1 MEQISIE
8 QALQTKKCGI
18 SESLLMEVYFIK
30 AFCSL
35 TNPFL
40 PTYLST
46 DLQEFW
52 SFFEAMTNKN
62 FMIFDFFKPSHFV
75 LAATLKQA
83 KIVIKLQ
90 YVRILFLS
98 KRTAI
103 SSHTCLTIQLVI
115 VLISP
120 IYAKSKTVQIIGQTV
135 TRCNRVR

>member
-1 MEQISIE
+1 
-8 QALQTKKCGI
+8 
-18 SESLLMEVYFIK
+18 MEVYFIK

-90 YVRILFLS
+90 YLYV
-98 KRTAI
+98 
-103 SSHTCLTIQLVI
+103 
-115 VLISP
+115 P
-120 IYAKSKTVQIIGQTV
+120 E
-135 TRCNRVR
+135 